1 MDTSPE
7 QMMASK
13 EKVLA
18 ILLMRFNLKPSK
30 GISIVQKWFTE
41 HPTATWETL
50 ENLFNQNQVTF
61 VEGTLRNVSPSVT
74 SETPTNKYRG
84 AEYSKLL
91 EPWQRFQENSS
102 WAVNRQYR
110 GVKY

>member
-1 MDTSPE
+1 MDISAE

-18 ILLMRFNLKPSK
+18 ILLMRFNLKPSNA
-30 GISIVQKWFTE
+30 ILIVQEWLKE

-50 ENLFNQNQVTF
+50 ENLFHQNQVTF
-61 VEGTLRNVSPSVT
+61 VEGALIDVSPSVT
-74 SETPTNKYRG
+74 SETPINKYRG
-84 AEYSKLL
+84 AEYSKRL
-91 EPWQRFQENSS
+91 EPWQQFQEDSS
-102 WAVNRQYR
+102 WAANRQYR